1 MLANVLRL
9 PVETSPQ
16 SQGISGYVA
25 SVAKKIWTN
34 KANANTV
41 VVFFF
46 FFPLWSCRVWLVL
59 PARLVPRCQCCLCI
73 LCSRRNAACG
83 SIFLKQE
90 HCLLSSERAVGEWGR
105 QRSCVPRQFYVVCLW
120 WKMGWFAKGREE
132 RADVNTGESM
142 RAEMTLAHFSPESNQ
157 VLLVYLV

>member
-41 VVFFF
+41 VFFF
-46 FFPLWSCRVWLVL
+46 FFFFHCGHAECDLFCQLVL
-59 PARLVPRCQCCLCI
+59 FLDA
-73 LCSRRNAACG
+73 NAVSVSFALEGTLPVEASFWNRSIVCFLQREQLESGAG
-83 SIFLKQE
+83 SV
-90 HCLLSSERAVGEWGR
+90 R
-105 QRSCVPRQFYVVCLW
+105 VCPGSFTW
-120 WKMGWFAKGREE
+120 CAYGGKW
-132 RADVNTGESM
+132 ADLP
-142 RAEMTLAHFSPESNQ
+142 RAERKGLTLIQENQ
-157 VLLVYLV
+157 WGQKWR